1 MSSRMSTTEFTV
13 QPGSRVRRLL
23 QLLWIL
29 QSNQGW
35 SCSQIAEHFQ
45 VSRRTIFRDI
55 QILRDSGIP
64 VLTDGPVGGY
74 KLTTTSIFRYP
85 ELEVLELFALS
96 VLQSNPDLAKVELLQ
111 RAAKVAVAK
120 LMAAVSNRVRTG
132 VHSMTKRLSS
142 ATGQGVGNA
151 PNLLQLDS
159 VLIAQLANSSHDTN

>member
-1 MSSRMSTTEFTV
+1 MSTTELTV

-35 SCSQIAEHFQ
+35 SCSQIADHFQ

-55 QILRDSGIP
+55 QVLRDSGIP
-64 VLTDGPVGGY
+64 VLNDGPTGGY

-96 VLQSNPDLAKVELLQ
+96 VQQSNPELAKIDLLQ

-132 VHSMTKRLSS
+132 VHTMTKRFSS
-142 ATGQGVGNA
+142 AFGQGVGIA
-151 PNLLQLDS
+151 PDARQLDS
-159 VLIAQLANSSHDTN
+159 ALIAQLANSAN